1 MPSVHFSF
9 IYIGKE
15 DFTERQEDLFT
26 PQVAARAGA
35 EPIQSRS
42 LFRVSHAGAGS
53 QGFGPSSTAFQATG
67 RELDGKWSSRDMN
80 WLPYGMLA
88 RTEDEPV
95 ESSHHLFA
103 HFLTGFVA
111 AVFLDLFVDA
121 GG

>member
-1 MPSVHFSF
+1 
-9 IYIGKE
+9 
-15 DFTERQEDLFT
+15 
-26 PQVAARAGA
+26 
-35 EPIQSRS
+35 
-42 LFRVSHAGAGS
+42 
-53 QGFGPSSTAFQATG
+53 
-67 RELDGKWSSRDMN
+67 MN

>member
-53 QGFGPSSTAFQATG
+53 QGFGPSSTACPGHRQGAG
-67 RELDGKWSSRDMN
+67 WEVEQQGHELAPIW
-80 WLPYGMLA
+80 
-88 RTEDEPV
+88 
-95 ESSHHLFA
+95 
-103 HFLTGFVA
+103 
-111 AVFLDLFVDA
+111 DA
-121 GG
+121 GTYRG